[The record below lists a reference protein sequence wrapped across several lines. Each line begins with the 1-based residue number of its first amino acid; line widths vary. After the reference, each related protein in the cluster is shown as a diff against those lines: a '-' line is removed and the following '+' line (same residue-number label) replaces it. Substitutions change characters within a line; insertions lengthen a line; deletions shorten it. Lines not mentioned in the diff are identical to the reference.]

1 MLIEFCHAKITYA
14 TITQAELF
22 YEGSITVDSAIL
34 TAADIIPGQKV
45 QIVNLNNGERFDTYT
60 IAGEAGSGTVC
71 LNGPAARLGVV
82 GDRIHILSYALI
94 EKNKAR
100 DMSTRVVA
108 LDKDNKI
115 QS

>member
-22 YEGSITVDSAIL
+22 YEGSITIDSSIL
-34 TAADIIPGQKV
+34 DAADIIPGQRV

-60 IAGEAGSGTVC
+60 IAGEPGSGTLC

-82 GDRIHILSYALI
+82 GDQIHILSYALI
-94 EKNKAR
+94 DKSEAR
-100 DMSTRVVA
+100 DMQTRVVA

-115 QS
+115 KS

>member
-22 YEGSITVDSAIL
+22 YEGSITLDRDIL
-34 TAADIIPGQKV
+34 EAADIVPGQKV
-45 QIVNLNNGERFDTYT
+45 QIVNLNNGQRFDTYT

-82 GDRIHILSYALI
+82 GDRIHILSYAL
-94 EKNKAR
+94 
-100 DMSTRVVA
+100 
-108 LDKDNKI
+108 
-115 QS
+115 

>member
-22 YEGSITVDSAIL
+22 YEGSITLDRDIL
-34 TAADIIPGQKV
+34 EAADIVPGQKV
-45 QIVNLNNGERFDTYT
+45 QIVNLNNGQRFDTYT

-94 EKNKAR
+94 ERHKAR

-108 LDKDNKI
+108 LDANNKI
-115 QS
+115 S

>member
-22 YEGSITVDSAIL
+22 YEGSITIARDIL
-34 TAADIIPGQKV
+34 DAADIVPGQRV
-45 QIVNLNNGERFDTYT
+45 QIVNLNNGQRFDTYT
-60 IAGEAGSGTVC
+60 IAGEAGTGTVC

-82 GDRIHILSYALI
+82 GDQVHILSYAFI

-100 DMSTRVVA
+100 DMSTRVIE
-108 LDKDNKI
+108 LDEKNNVK
-115 QS
+115 S